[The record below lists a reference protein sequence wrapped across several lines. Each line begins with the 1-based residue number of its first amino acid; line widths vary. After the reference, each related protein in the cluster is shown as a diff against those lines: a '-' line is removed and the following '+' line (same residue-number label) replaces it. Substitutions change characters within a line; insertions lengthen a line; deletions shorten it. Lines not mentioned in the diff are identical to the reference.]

1 MHNAHHREIDR
12 HLDRIEDYLRGMV
25 RPPRARY
32 DTSLLDQV
40 LRLAFLPASSSRN
53 DGSSYPTTNQQ
64 TGIRVSVVYDAP
76 LFSAGLL
83 TTVVSASAARAPMRN
98 STTER
103 EAAALCMDIAQ
114 PLPPPPPR
122 TSAVLFTATQPSASS
137 SAKPPRTP
145 AKAAPPRLTAIAS
158 VRTKRPFFLS
168 QQEATSLHRR
178 DCSNSSS
185 SSSSTGTASVSY
197 STAASSPLLPALRPP
212 PPLPSLKQRAAV
224 ADEQSSSVATRRPIY
239 GSRSPFPL
247 TPSLDRSQGRS
258 MGLISHGLEER
269 LRPPPQLW
277 QPQQQ
282 QDVDPLPS
290 SSSHRGD
297 RCGAHITPP
306 PQSGSNELL
315 HRRDDDT
322 GTRRS
327 PDDIT
332 RHIVTATSSAPEEQL
347 SSLLSSLGDSPTSYE
362 TPFHRR
368 LRHLDRILDGVAHD
382 DSTFAPHSSRRHD
395 GVCPSRGTR
404 RSTERQATQCPD
416 LPAAPASST
425 ERHML
430 PLRSRAAAGTSP
442 VPATTQPAHI
452 SSEHVGNRPDERLHS
467 HHPYPARLGRATR
480 AAVAAPPRLGAPTGA
495 DAPTPVP
502 RDGEDGAAH
511 GSCSSDASPM
521 DVDAPREREG
531 WGVSASG
538 KVLRGSE
545 RDCGVDRPSAT
556 VSQHA
561 EGDMSAASNAFRA
574 TGRHDSPLT
583 FSPQPQPPLSV
594 DSASSELESL
604 PLVRVERG
612 LFVSSCCGRDC
623 INSETVVGSGQCLA
637 TLLWQRRQSAQ
648 VAEKLRSLR
657 RRERQHRQ
665 SVVKREVEGRYA
677 IRLLEASDAAD
688 TGPDWLVV
696 ADDDTATATSFTLS
710 CSPSWFAGQWSCR
723 VEGGRRSAA
732 SESRTNEH
740 LADEAAVVE
749 VSQHQ
754 SRSRGGRTLVSSR
767 SSMTAIDEAGQHR
780 DVQMARF
787 VGREARAS
795 VLPLEAAEGAA
806 ALANGGGGTPPSTAV
821 RPSSSK
827 REGARGGS
835 IGAAVEASA
844 DKATHEAAPAP
855 QGGNDTALHADM
867 AGASTLCPLP
877 TAKGQSSP
885 HSHLRT
891 LDKGVSK
898 GDSREEEEAL
908 LATEGDIRCRG
919 NEESADIAHA
929 NDGRRPA
936 GHSAQSGGSGVCGVA
951 TDNDAHATP
960 LSSSDEKT
968 TISASTSSAEFML
981 WRNAVQAHLSPSA
994 STEARIT
1001 GTEAAADG
1009 VGNSDA
1015 SAATALES
1023 LPVSLVTA
1031 ADDASEHISVAGAGM
1046 AHAPVGGN
1054 AVFLVSA
1061 EVRGEGDGAAARSRD
1076 GAADEDDN
1084 RGGPERPLEALERPK
1099 MPSVREKDG
1108 AVAEL
1113 DNDDCDEPRP
1123 SHLTPQPA
1131 ELSPLP
1137 HATTRASVRAS
1148 APVSGTATAMTMSLS
1163 VTMTTPSSHDCAAQ
1177 HSKACRSPEPA
1188 SVSARH
1194 SFGEEQPHSRWH
1206 ARTASSSVA
1215 TSGSFFYSLPS
1226 QGAVR
1231 TASSHETPEK
1241 QQQQASTTGEIISP
1255 VPRRTEAAP
1264 APHAARQFPWKQP
1277 RTDSGTE
1284 PMAAGTSFPREAWR
1298 CGHSPNL
1305 RGRIRSHNDGQ
1316 GHPIM
1321 SDTRRWA
1328 SDSANLAEGAPHHST
1343 AAAVTPKQLAVS
1355 WTISLDWADDWS
1367 VRDRR
1372 NPAAA
1377 GAASIASDASFFTFP
1392 AVSHR
1397 DARASSRTAHRHRKT
1412 QSGAPRRRLPP
1423 HLRPDRPWARL
1434 LTRGLRPVYYSTSS
1448 SDSTRSSE
1456 RRGREARA
1464 QAVKYTTGPEG
1475 EPCADAGA
1483 RADSLDSF
1491 LSAYTPSLAAALSAV
1506 PRRSG
1511 PWYATPA
1518 RRIKKEHHVGLA
1530 GLSKAASRQPS
1541 PSVRSGRGAQYP
1553 EKGRCAEA
1561 GARAEAGSES
1571 ADTRRESASPTV
1583 AAARSAAARSKAPAT
1598 TPTHAASG
1606 SRWPAGLAI
1615 SPSSARARKLQRTA
1629 SAPTYWTAEAAC
1641 TIAGRWQRVRHQWQ
1655 PVGPTYVQLHE
1666 KRRSL
1671 RRSASATVWRP
1682 MLPTG
1687 ALTEGDT
1694 RARQSIS
1701 ARKADGAGGGGSVT
1715 PRSAL
1720 VWRLTGAPRS
1730 RPTEERC
1737 AAQQQEES
1745 MSLRLSTPHAAV
1757 ASRSPAHSE
1766 HPRRRLSAAD
1776 LCGGVGRNVSAS
1788 APTGAGRR
1796 TEDAAESTRT
1806 SGVAGVPPPFTV
1818 ATAPRYAAAV
1828 TSVKDTAE
1836 QGVDDGITRASAASS
1851 NAAIPSAVAEATGR
1865 DAGVDVAP
1873 WAAMAP
1879 ATADGKSPAPTPACV
1894 IPAQALSPSA
1904 RASAGTG
1911 SEVVTGGVDGHPR
1924 SLHSPEGE
1932 SDGNPVRF
1940 DVRDQVTSAAHP
1952 SELTLGIPSLMCGDF
1967 SEAPEDSS
1975 RSNLPACSSGL
1986 HRPRPSTRFTSS
1998 FPSAV
2003 AAAAEDEDGMQS
2015 RGETGQGG
2023 ERDGESL
2030 SGTNSDADLD
2040 KALCNSAPIPP
2051 SQQPPG
2057 LPRQRTLADVTPTGA
2072 STVIDPGHHHAA
2084 TTTQELEA
2092 AFAGST
2098 PVHSPLPKPLS
2109 PSPPALELTQAAL
2122 REASEVNA
2130 AERVESYACPD
2141 AAAQCLLEQNLAE
2154 RRGAAQAL
2162 TRTECGHIFVTP
2174 PVSTAGVSHT
2184 AVRSA
2189 DARAPE
2195 TAAHPQSRS
2204 GVAGQSPDATQQA
2217 DGTETPVDE
2226 ESLSHPNAEAAPP
2239 FIFSAPL
2246 VTREGHVRHSESS
2259 AQPPSSPAEGSSAVG
2274 VSPVARHTATTAPA
2288 VSVDTHHQPGEPSKH
2303 QRPHLCL
2310 ADEALVPL
2318 PQSPQLSP
2326 QPTPAAAP
2334 TARAPPPRAAESCA
2348 VAARATID
2356 SRRATPP
2363 PPEQRQRREVL
2374 EHRIAQLEVTLLLR
2388 QQSEQGGFSDDNG
2401 GGAEET
2407 PADYFEVAMD
2417 GDEDGLWSAAVRG
2430 AELRSRNRRFSG
2442 QGMRRRGGADGVGGH
2457 GPAVADKTAR
2467 EASTQA
2473 QGRTRSGPVPTSAIH
2488 WTPPSQVS
2496 GGARTTAAVR
2506 RRGGLHGFAAAAA
2519 TSRGDDENRSGVPA
2533 MLAVPEAI
2541 PAAPAPGAS
2550 TALYTRLADRQ
2561 YGLVPARAVATL
2573 ADPRYSRA
2581 TASFLISADWRYQRI
2596 YVDSMY
2602 FPKAAAD
2609 GASQGGERANSVHEE
2624 GSRQLDVARRAPE
2637 EGPGKGESKPTT
2649 PAAAVWCASSVNNRS
2664 VDVFACRPLH

>member
-40 LRLAFLPASSSRN
+40 LRLAFLPASSTRN

-64 TGIRVSVVYDAP
+64 AGLRVSVVYDAP
-76 LFSAGLL
+76 LSSAGLL
-83 TTVVSASAARAPMRN
+83 TTVVSASAAPPPMRK
-98 STTER
+98 STTVR
-103 EAAALCMDIAQ
+103 TAAAPCMDIAQ

-122 TSAVLFTATQPSASS
+122 TSPVLFTATQPSASS
-137 SAKPPRTP
+137 SAKPSRTP
-145 AKAAPPRLTAIAS
+145 AKAAPPRITAIAS

-168 QQEATSLHRR
+168 LQEATPLHRR

-185 SSSSTGTASVSY
+185 SSTGTASVSNY
-197 STAASSPLLPALRPP
+197 AAASSPLLPTLRPP
-212 PPLPSLKQRAAV
+212 PPLPSLQQSAAV
-224 ADEQSSSVATRRPIY
+224 ADEQSPSVATRRPIY
-239 GSRSPFPL
+239 GSRSPSPL
-247 TPSLDRSQGRS
+247 TPSLDKSQGRS
-258 MGLISHGLEER
+258 MELISHGLEER

-277 QPQQQ
+277 QSQQQ
-282 QDVDPLPS
+282 QDIGPLPS

-297 RCGAHITPP
+297 RRGAHPTPP
-306 PQSGSNELL
+306 LQSGNTDLL
-315 HRRDDDT
+315 HHRVDDA

-332 RHIVTATSSAPEEQL
+332 RHIATATSSAPEEQL

-362 TPFHRR
+362 TPFRRR
-368 LRHLDRILDGVAHD
+368 LRHLDRLLDGAAHD
-382 DSTFAPHSSRRHD
+382 DSTFAPHSSSRHV
-395 GVCPSRGTR
+395 GVYPSRGTR
-404 RSTERQATQCPD
+404 RSTEQQPTQCPD

-425 ERHML
+425 ERQLL
-430 PLRSRAAAGTSP
+430 PLSGRDAAGTSP

-452 SSEHVGNRPDERLHS
+452 SSEHVGNKPDERLHS
-467 HHPYPARLGRATR
+467 HHPYPARLERATR

-502 RDGEDGAAH
+502 RDGEDGAAD

-538 KVLRGSE
+538 EGLCGSE
-545 RDCGVDRPSAT
+545 RDRGIDRSSAT
-556 VSQHA
+556 VSQDA
-561 EGDMSAASNAFRA
+561 EGDVSAASNAFRA
-574 TGRHDSPLT
+574 TGRHDSPTL
-583 FSPQPQPPLSV
+583 FSPQQQQQQPLSV
-594 DSASSELESL
+594 GSASSELERL
-604 PLVRVERG
+604 PLVRVERD

-623 INSETVVGSGQCLA
+623 VNSETVVGSGRCLA
-637 TLLWQRRQSAQ
+637 TLLWARRQGAQ

-665 SVVKREVEGRYA
+665 CVVKREVEGRYA

-688 TGPDWLVV
+688 AGPDWLGV

-710 CSPSWFAGQWSCR
+710 CSPSWFAGQWSRR
-723 VEGGRRSAA
+723 VEGSRRSAT
-732 SESRTNEH
+732 SESRMNEH
-740 LADEAAVVE
+740 LADEAAVAE
-749 VSQHQ
+749 VNQHQ
-754 SRSRGGRTLVSSR
+754 SRSRSGRTLVSSR
-767 SSMTAIDEAGQHR
+767 SSMTAIDEAGQQR
-780 DVQMARF
+780 DVQRAPL
-787 VGREARAS
+787 VGREAPAS

-806 ALANGGGGTPPSTAV
+806 ALANGGGGTPPSTAM
-821 RPSSSK
+821 RPSSSN

-835 IGAAVEASA
+835 IEPAVEASV
-844 DKATHEAAPAP
+844 DEATHEAAPAP

-867 AGASTLCPLP
+867 PDASTLCPLP
-877 TAKGQSSP
+877 TAEGQSSP
-885 HSHLRT
+885 PSHLWT
-891 LDKGVSK
+891 LDKGVSEV
-898 GDSREEEEAL
+898 DSREEEEAL
-908 LATEGDIRCRG
+908 LTTEGDIRRRG
-919 NEESADIAHA
+919 NGESADIAHV
-929 NDGRRPA
+929 NDGSRPA

-951 TDNDAHATP
+951 TDNDVHATTP
-960 LSSSDEKT
+960 SSNDEKT
-968 TISASTSSAEFML
+968 TISTSTSSAEFMV
-981 WRNAVQAHLSPSA
+981 WRNAAQAHLSPSA

-1015 SAATALES
+1015 SAATAFES

-1031 ADDASEHISVAGAGM
+1031 ADDAAEHISVAWAGM
-1046 AHAPVGGN
+1046 AHAPAGGN

-1061 EVRGEGDGAAARSRD
+1061 EVRGGGDGDAARSRN

-1084 RGGPERPLEALERPK
+1084 RGRPARPLEALERAK

-1131 ELSPLP
+1131 DLSPLP
-1137 HATTRASVRAS
+1137 HATTRASVHAS
-1148 APVSGTATAMTMSLS
+1148 APASGAATAMTMSLS

-1177 HSKACRSPEPA
+1177 HSTACRSPEPA
-1188 SVSARH
+1188 SVAARH
-1194 SFGEEQPHSRWH
+1194 SLDEEQPHSRRH

-1215 TSGSFFYSLPS
+1215 TSGSFFCSLPS
-1226 QGAVR
+1226 QGPVR

-1241 QQQQASTTGEIISP
+1241 QQQQTSNTGEIISP

-1264 APHAARQFPWKQP
+1264 APHAARRFPWKQP
-1277 RTDSGTE
+1277 RTDRGTE
-1284 PMAAGTSFPREAWR
+1284 PMAAGTSFPREPWR
-1298 CGHSPNL
+1298 CGHTPNL
-1305 RGRIRSHNDGQ
+1305 GGRIRSRNDRQ
-1316 GHPIM
+1316 GHPIR
-1321 SDTRRWA
+1321 SDTRHWA
-1328 SDSANLAEGAPHHST
+1328 SDSANLAGGAPHHST
-1343 AAAVTPKQLAVS
+1343 ATAATPKQLAVS
-1355 WTISLDWADDWS
+1355 WTISLDWAEDWS

-1377 GAASIASDASFFTFP
+1377 DAASSASDASSIFP

-1397 DARASSRTAHRHRKT
+1397 DARASARTAHRHRKT

-1448 SDSTRSSE
+1448 GDSTDSSE

-1464 QAVKYTTGPEG
+1464 QAVKHTTGPGG

-1483 RADSLDSF
+1483 RADSFDSL
-1491 LSAYTPSLAAALSAV
+1491 LSSSTPSLAATLSAI

-1541 PSVRSGRGAQYP
+1541 RPVRSGRGAQYP

-1583 AAARSAAARSKAPAT
+1583 AAAHSAAARSKALAT
-1598 TPTHAASG
+1598 TTTHAASG

-1641 TIAGRWQRVRHQWQ
+1641 TIAGRWQRLRHQWQ
-1655 PVGPTYVQLHE
+1655 PAGPTYVQLHE

-1720 VWRLTGAPRS
+1720 VWRLTGAPRP

-1745 MSLRLSTPHAAV
+1745 VSL
-1757 ASRSPAHSE
+1757 
-1766 HPRRRLSAAD
+1766 RLSAAD
-1776 LCGGVGRNVSAS
+1776 LCGGVGRNVSSS

-1796 TEDAAESTRT
+1796 ADGAAESTRT
-1806 SGVAGVPPPFTV
+1806 SGVAGVPPPCTV
-1818 ATAPRYAAAV
+1818 TTAPRYAPAA

-1836 QGVDDGITRASAASS
+1836 QGVDDGTTRASAASS

-1865 DAGVDVAP
+1865 DAGVDVAS

-1879 ATADGKSPAPTPACV
+1879 ATADGKSAAPTPACV
-1894 IPAQALSPSA
+1894 IPVQALSPSA
-1904 RASAGTG
+1904 RASASTG
-1911 SEVVTGGVDGHPR
+1911 GEVVAGGVDGHPR
-1924 SLHSPEGE
+1924 SPHSPAGE
-1932 SDGNPVRF
+1932 SDGNPERL

-1967 SEAPEDSS
+1967 SEAPEDSL

-1986 HRPRPSTRFTSS
+1986 HRPCPSTRFTSN

-2003 AAAAEDEDGMQS
+2003 AAAAEDEDGMQG
-2015 RGETGQGG
+2015 RGETGQRG
-2023 ERDGESL
+2023 ESDGESL
-2030 SGTNSDADLD
+2030 SGTNSDAGLG
-2040 KALCNSAPIPP
+2040 KALCNSAPTPP
-2051 SQQPPG
+2051 PQHPPG
-2057 LPRQRTLADVTPTGA
+2057 LSRQRTLADVTPIAA
-2072 STVIDPGHHHAA
+2072 STVADPGHHHAA
-2084 TTTQELEA
+2084 KTTQELLA

-2098 PVHSPLPKPLS
+2098 PVHRPLTKPLS
-2109 PSPPALELTQAAL
+2109 PSPPALELAQAAL
-2122 REASEVNA
+2122 REASEMNA
-2130 AERVESYACPD
+2130 AELVESYACRD
-2141 AAAQCLLEQNLAE
+2141 AAAQCPLQQNLAE
-2154 RRGAAQAL
+2154 RLGAAQAL

-2174 PVSTAGVSHT
+2174 PVSTAGISHT
-2184 AVRSA
+2184 AVGSA
-2189 DARAPE
+2189 DACAPE
-2195 TAAHPQSRS
+2195 TAANPHSRS
-2204 GVAGQSPDATQQA
+2204 GAAGQSPDAAQQA
-2217 DGTETPVDE
+2217 DGAETRVDE
-2226 ESLSHPNAEAAPP
+2226 ESLSRPNAEAAPP

-2246 VTREGHVRHSESS
+2246 VTKARHVGHSAPS
-2259 AQPPSSPAEGSSAVG
+2259 AQPPSSPAEGSSAAAFAAKRLSAAVG
-2274 VSPVARHTATTAPA
+2274 VSPVARHTATPAPA
-2288 VSVDTHHQPGEPSKH
+2288 VSVDTHHQPGAPSKH
-2303 QRPHLCL
+2303 QRSRLCL
-2310 ADEALVPL
+2310 ADESPVPP
-2318 PQSPQLSP
+2318 PQSVQLSP
-2326 QPTPAAAP
+2326 QPTLAAAP
-2334 TARAPPPRAAESCA
+2334 TARAPPPRAAESRA

-2356 SRRATPP
+2356 RRRATPP
-2363 PPEQRQRREVL
+2363 PPEQQQRREVL
-2374 EHRIAQLEVTLLLR
+2374 EHRIAQLEVALLLR
-2388 QQSEQGGFSDDNG
+2388 QQPEQGGFSDGNG
-2401 GGAEET
+2401 GGAEEAS
-2407 PADYFEVAMD
+2407 ADYCEVAMD
-2417 GDEDGLWSAAVRG
+2417 GDEDGLWSASVRG
-2430 AELRSRNRRFSG
+2430 AELRSRNSRFSR
-2442 QGMRRRGGADGVGGH
+2442 QGMRRREGADGVGGH

-2473 QGRTRSGPVPTSAIH
+2473 QRSTRSVPVPASAIH
-2488 WTPPSQVS
+2488 WTTPSQAS
-2496 GGARTTAAVR
+2496 GGARTTGAVL

-2519 TSRGDDENRSGVPA
+2519 SSRGDHENRSGVPA
-2533 MLAVPEAI
+2533 VLAVPEAI

-2550 TALYTRLADRQ
+2550 TALYTRLADRR
-2561 YGLVPARAVATL
+2561 YGLVPARAVATP

-2581 TASFLISADWRYQRI
+2581 TASFLISAEWRYQRI
-2596 YVDSMY
+2596 YVDNMY
-2602 FPKAAAD
+2602 FPKAAA
-2609 GASQGGERANSVHEE
+2609 GSASQGGERTNSVHEE
-2624 GSRQLDVARRAPE
+2624 GSRQLDVARSAPE
-2637 EGPGKGESKPTT
+2637 EGPEKGESKPTT
-2649 PAAAVWCASSVNNRS
+2649 PAAAVWCASSANNRS
-2664 VDVFACRPLH
+2664 ADVFACRPLH

>member
-40 LRLAFLPASSSRN
+40 LRLALLPASSSRN

-64 TGIRVSVVYDAP
+64 AGLRVSVVYDAP
-76 LFSAGLL
+76 LSPAGLL
-83 TTVVSASAARAPMRN
+83 TTVVSASAAPLPMRN
-98 STTER
+98 STAVR
-103 EAAALCMDIAQ
+103 AAAAPCMDIAQ
-114 PLPPPPPR
+114 PLPPPSLR
-122 TSAVLFTATQPSASS
+122 TSPVLFTATQPSASS

-145 AKAAPPRLTAIAS
+145 AKAAPPRITAIAS

-185 SSSSTGTASVSY
+185 SSTCTASVSN
-197 STAASSPLLPALRPP
+197 SAAASSPLLPALRPP
-212 PPLPSLKQRAAV
+212 PPLPSLQQSAAV
-224 ADEQSSSVATRRPIY
+224 ADEQLPSVATKRPIY
-239 GSRSPFPL
+239 GSRSPSPL
-247 TPSLDRSQGRS
+247 TPSLDKSQGRS

-277 QPQQQ
+277 QSQQQ
-282 QDVDPLPS
+282 QDVGPLPS
-290 SSSHRGD
+290 SSSHRGG
-297 RCGAHITPP
+297 RRGAHPAPP
-306 PQSGSNELL
+306 PQSGSTDLL
-315 HRRDDDT
+315 HHRDDDV
-322 GTRRS
+322 GTQRS
-327 PDDIT
+327 PDDIS
-332 RHIVTATSSAPEEQL
+332 RHIATATSSAPEEQL
-347 SSLLSSLGDSPTSYE
+347 SSLLSSLGDSPTSCE
-362 TPFHRR
+362 TPFRRR
-368 LRHLDRILDGVAHD
+368 LRHLDRLLDGAAHD
-382 DSTFAPHSSRRHD
+382 DSTFAPHSASRHD
-395 GVCPSRGTR
+395 GVCPSRSTR
-404 RSTERQATQCPD
+404 RSTEQQATECPD

-425 ERHML
+425 ERQLL
-430 PLRSRAAAGTSP
+430 PLSSRDAAGTSL
-442 VPATTQPAHI
+442 VLATTQPAHI
-452 SSEHVGNRPDERLHS
+452 SSEHVGNKPEERLHS
-467 HHPYPARLGRATR
+467 RHPYPARLERATR
-480 AAVAAPPRLGAPTGA
+480 AAVAAPPHLGAPTGA

-502 RDGEDGAAH
+502 RDDEDGAAH

-531 WGVSASG
+531 RGVSTSG
-538 KVLRGSE
+538 EGLCGSE
-545 RDCGVDRPSAT
+545 RDRGVDRSSAT
-556 VSQHA
+556 VCQDA
-561 EGDMSAASNAFRA
+561 EGDVSAASNAFRA
-574 TGRHDSPLT
+574 TGRHDSPVP
-583 FSPQPQPPLSV
+583 FSPQQQQPLSV
-594 DSASSELESL
+594 GSASSELERL
-604 PLVRVERG
+604 PLVRVERD

-623 INSETVVGSGQCLA
+623 VSSETVVGSDRCLA
-637 TLLWQRRQSAQ
+637 TLLWPRRQSAQ

-665 SVVKREVEGRYA
+665 SLVKREVEGRYA

-688 TGPDWLVV
+688 AGPDWLGV

-710 CSPSWFAGQWSCR
+710 CSPSWFAGQWSHR
-723 VEGGRRSAA
+723 VEGGRRSAT
-732 SESRTNEH
+732 SERRTNEH
-740 LADEAAVVE
+740 FADEAAVAE

-754 SRSRGGRTLVSSR
+754 SRSRSNRTLVSSR
-767 SSMTAIDEAGQHR
+767 SSMTAIDDAGQQR
-780 DVQMARF
+780 DVQRARF

-806 ALANGGGGTPPSTAV
+806 ALAKGGGGAPPSSAM

-827 REGARGGS
+827 REGSRGGS
-835 IGAAVEASA
+835 IEAAVEASA
-844 DKATHEAAPAP
+844 DEATQEAAPAP

-867 AGASTLCPLP
+867 PDASTLCPLP
-877 TAKGQSSP
+877 TAEGQSSP
-885 HSHLRT
+885 PSHLWT
-891 LDKGVSK
+891 LDKGVSE

-908 LATEGDIRCRG
+908 LATEGDIRRRG
-919 NEESADIAHA
+919 NEESADIAHVK
-929 NDGRRPA
+929 DGSRPA
-936 GHSAQSGGSGVCGVA
+936 GPSAQSGGSGVCGVA
-951 TDNDAHATP
+951 TDKDAHATP
-960 LSSSDEKT
+960 PSSSDEKT
-968 TISASTSSAEFML
+968 TISASTSSAEFMV
-981 WRNAVQAHLSPSA
+981 WRNAAQAHLSPSA

-1023 LPVSLVTA
+1023 LPVVSLVTA
-1031 ADDASEHISVAGAGM
+1031 ADDAAEHISVAWAGM
-1046 AHAPVGGN
+1046 AHAPAGGN

-1061 EVRGEGDGAAARSRD
+1061 EVRGGGDGAAARSRN

-1084 RGGPERPLEALERPK
+1084 RGGPARPLEALERAK

-1108 AVAEL
+1108 TVAEL

-1131 ELSPLP
+1131 DLSPLP
-1137 HATTRASVRAS
+1137 HATTRASVHAS
-1148 APVSGTATAMTMSLS
+1148 APASGAATAMTMSLS
-1163 VTMTTPSSHDCAAQ
+1163 VTMTTPSSHDCASQ
-1177 HSKACRSPEPA
+1177 QSTACRSPEPA
-1188 SVSARH
+1188 SVAARH
-1194 SFGEEQPHSRWH
+1194 SLDEEQPQSRRH

-1231 TASSHETPEK
+1231 TASSHETPE
-1241 QQQQASTTGEIISP
+1241 QQRHQTSTTGEIISP

-1277 RTDSGTE
+1277 RTDRGTE
-1284 PMAAGTSFPREAWR
+1284 PVAAGTSFPREAWR

-1305 RGRIRSHNDGQ
+1305 GGRIRSHNDRQ
-1316 GHPIM
+1316 GHPIR
-1321 SDTRRWA
+1321 SDTHHWA
-1328 SDSANLAEGAPHHST
+1328 SDSANLAGGAPYYST
-1343 AAAVTPKQLAVS
+1343 AAAAIPKQLAVS
-1355 WTISLDWADDWS
+1355 WTISLDWADGCS
-1367 VRDRR
+1367 VRDRQS
-1372 NPAAA
+1372 PAAA
-1377 GAASIASDASFFTFP
+1377 DAASSASDASSFTFP

-1397 DARASSRTAHRHRKT
+1397 DARTSARTAHRHRKA

-1448 SDSTRSSE
+1448 GDSTGSSA

-1464 QAVKYTTGPEG
+1464 QAVKHTTAPGG

-1483 RADSLDSF
+1483 RADSFDSL
-1491 LSAYTPSLAAALSAV
+1491 LSSSTPSLAATLSSV

-1541 PSVRSGRGAQYP
+1541 RSVRSGRGAQYT

-1598 TPTHAASG
+1598 ATTHAASG
-1606 SRWPAGLAI
+1606 SRWPAGLSI

-1629 SAPTYWTAEAAC
+1629 SAPTYSTAEAAC
-1641 TIAGRWQRVRHQWQ
+1641 IIAGRWQRLCHQWQ
-1655 PVGPTYVQLHE
+1655 PAGPTYVQLHE

-1701 ARKADGAGGGGSVT
+1701 ARKADGTGGGGSLT

-1737 AAQQQEES
+1737 ATQQPEES
-1745 MSLRLSTPHAAV
+1745 VSL
-1757 ASRSPAHSE
+1757 
-1766 HPRRRLSAAD
+1766 RLSAAD
-1776 LCGGVGRNVSAS
+1776 LCGGVGRNVSSS

-1796 TEDAAESTRT
+1796 AEGTAESTRT
-1806 SGVAGVPPPFTV
+1806 SGVPGVPPPCTV
-1818 ATAPRYAAAV
+1818 TTAPRCAPAV

-1836 QGVDDGITRASAASS
+1836 QGVDDGTTRASAAGS
-1851 NAAIPSAVAEATGR
+1851 NAAIPSAVAEARGR
-1865 DAGVDVAP
+1865 DAGVDVAS

-1879 ATADGKSPAPTPACV
+1879 ATADGKSAAPTPACV
-1894 IPAQALSPSA
+1894 IRVQALSPSA
-1904 RASAGTG
+1904 RASASTG
-1911 SEVVTGGVDGHPR
+1911 GEVVAGGVDGHPR
-1924 SLHSPEGE
+1924 SPHSPAGE
-1932 SDGNPVRF
+1932 SDGNPERF

-1975 RSNLPACSSGL
+1975 RSNLPPCSSGL
-1986 HRPRPSTRFTSS
+1986 HRPRPSTRFTSN

-2003 AAAAEDEDGMQS
+2003 AAAAEDEDGMQG

-2023 ERDGESL
+2023 ESDGESL
-2030 SGTNSDADLD
+2030 SGTNSDADLG
-2040 KALCNSAPIPP
+2040 KAPCNSAPTPP
-2051 SQQPPG
+2051 PQQPPG
-2057 LPRQRTLADVTPTGA
+2057 LSRQRTLADVTPAAA
-2072 STVIDPGHHHAA
+2072 STVADPGHHHAA
-2084 TTTQELEA
+2084 KTTQELVA

-2098 PVHSPLPKPLS
+2098 PVHRPLPKPLS

-2130 AERVESYACPD
+2130 AELVESYACRD
-2141 AAAQCLLEQNLAE
+2141 AAAQCLLQQNLAE
-2154 RRGAAQAL
+2154 RLRAAQAL
-2162 TRTECGHIFVTP
+2162 TRTECGHIFVTA
-2174 PVSTAGVSHT
+2174 PVSTAGISHT
-2184 AVRSA
+2184 AVGSA
-2189 DARAPE
+2189 DARALE
-2195 TAAHPQSRS
+2195 TAANPYGRS
-2204 GVAGQSPDATQQA
+2204 GAAGQSPDAAQQA
-2217 DGTETPVDE
+2217 DGADTPVDE
-2226 ESLSHPNAEAAPP
+2226 ESLSRPNTEAAPP

-2246 VTREGHVRHSESS
+2246 VTRAGHVGHSAPS
-2259 AQPPSSPAEGSSAVG
+2259 AQPPSSLAERSSAAAIAAKRVSAAVG
-2274 VSPVARHTATTAPA
+2274 GSPIVRHTATPAPA
-2288 VSVDTHHQPGEPSKH
+2288 VSVDTHHHPGAPSKH
-2303 QRPHLCL
+2303 QRSHLCL
-2310 ADEALVPL
+2310 ADESPVPL
-2318 PQSPQLSP
+2318 PQSAQLSP

-2334 TARAPPPRAAESCA
+2334 TARAPPPRAAESRA

-2363 PPEQRQRREVL
+2363 PPEQPQRRKVL

-2388 QQSEQGGFSDDNG
+2388 QQPEQGGFSDGNG
-2401 GGAEET
+2401 GGAEEA
-2407 PADYFEVAMD
+2407 PADYFEVAI
-2417 GDEDGLWSAAVRG
+2417 GGNEDGLWSASLRD
-2430 AELRSRNRRFSG
+2430 AELRSRNSRFSRE
-2442 QGMRRRGGADGVGGH
+2442 GMRRRGGADSVGGH
-2457 GPAVADKTAR
+2457 GPAVADKTGR

-2473 QGRTRSGPVPTSAIH
+2473 QGSTRSVPAPASAIH
-2488 WTPPSQVS
+2488 WTTTSQVS
-2496 GGARTTAAVR
+2496 GGARTTGAVR

-2519 TSRGDDENRSGVPA
+2519 ASRRDHGNRSGVPA
-2533 MLAVPEAI
+2533 VLAVPEAI

-2550 TALYTRLADRQ
+2550 TALYTRLADRR
-2561 YGLVPARAVATL
+2561 YGLVPARAVATPT
-2573 ADPRYSRA
+2573 DPRYSRA
-2581 TASFLISADWRYQRI
+2581 TASFLIRADWRYQRI
-2596 YVDSMY
+2596 YVDSVY

-2609 GASQGGERANSVHEE
+2609 SASQGDEPANSVHEE
-2624 GSRQLDVARRAPE
+2624 GSRQLDVARSAPE
-2637 EGPGKGESKPTT
+2637 EGPEKGESKPTI
-2649 PAAAVWCASSVNNRS
+2649 PAAAVWCASSANNRS
-2664 VDVFACRPLH
+2664 ADVFACRPLH